1 MPSVV
6 RAWLPSWS
14 LHSMARPS
22 ACPDKQEARATAAR
36 CPGPGMGMSGGQ
48 GTMLAAGAGHVP
60 RPGPGLGTIHK
71 CPRPGSKNGHVPGG
85 RASKRDMSPEGGLQK
100 WACPR
105 REGFKNGHVRWTGQ
119 PRLMS
124 GDQRT
129 MRAPGAGHV
138 PRPRPGLG
146 TIHTCPRPGSKNGHV
161 PGGEGFKNGHV
172 PPGHKER
179 WPPPRGR
186 PPSSYKLPGLRER
199 TP

>member
-1 MPSVV
+1 MASGAGSGLPRTTGHALRR
-6 RAWLPSWS
+6 RAWLPSRS

-48 GTMLAAGAGHVP
+48 RTMRAPGAGHVPRPGPGLGRIRKCPRPGSKNGHVPGGRASKVGMSRWSGQPRLMSGARAWRGPPRTGHVP

-71 CPRPGSKNGHVPGG
+71 CPRPGSKNGHVP
-85 RASKRDMSPEGGLQK
+85 
-100 WACPR
+100 R
-105 REGFKNGHVRWTGQ
+105 R
-119 PRLMS
+119 
-124 GDQRT
+124 
-129 MRAPGAGHV
+129 
-138 PRPRPGLG
+138 
-146 TIHTCPRPGSKNGHV
+146 
-161 PGGEGFKNGHV
+161 EGFKNGHV